1 MPPGPDGLAVV
12 RELQG
17 QPGLRMIVYTNYKDA
32 KIAAQVERL
41 GATYLLK
48 GDLRTLRSVVAAIVE
63 G

>member
-1 MPPGPDGLAVV
+1 
-12 RELQG
+12 
-17 QPGLRMIVYTNYKDA
+17 MIVYTNYKDA

-48 GDLRTLRSVVAAIVE
+48 GDLRTLRSVVAAAVE

>member
-12 RELQG
+12 RELQD
-17 QPGLRMIVYTNYKDA
+17 QAGLRMIVYTNYKDA

-48 GDLRTLRSVVAAIVE
+48 GDLRSLRSVVAAAAE